1 MAAVTPADWLAALGL
16 IASVPAAVALVA
28 VLPGT
33 AFITAVVRRLRDEE
47 DPS

>member
-1 MAAVTPADWLAALGL
+1 MAAVTPAAWLAAFG
-16 IASVPAAVALVA
+16 IVASLLAAGVLAA

-33 AFITAVVRRLRDEE
+33 AFITAVVRRLRREE